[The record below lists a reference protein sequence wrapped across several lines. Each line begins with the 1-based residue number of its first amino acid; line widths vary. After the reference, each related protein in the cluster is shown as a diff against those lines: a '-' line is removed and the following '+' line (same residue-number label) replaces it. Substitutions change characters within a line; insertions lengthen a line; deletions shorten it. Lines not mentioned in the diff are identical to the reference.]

1 MADLLRRMY
10 GGGENM
16 LTSPAERETYVLDRA
31 VSAASAPVV
40 NGASRWTSKLPWID
54 GFAALSAG
62 ALMFVFR
69 GLLTDLYGLSYQFL
83 TTIALVN
90 TLYSVIGLILGVL
103 RRRPAWLLTA
113 LISANLLWAA
123 ACIVFAARAPGSATF
138 WGYGHLIGEGAF
150 VASLGLLE
158 WRYRRS
164 ILAPRS

>member
-16 LTSPAERETYVLDRA
+16 LPSTADGETDVLDRA
-31 VSAASAPVV
+31 VSAAPVV
-40 NGASRWTSKLPWID
+40 DGASAWTRKLPWID

-69 GLLTDLYGLSYQFL
+69 GLLADLYGLSYQFL

-90 TLYSVIGLILGVL
+90 TLYSVFGLTLGVL

-123 ACIVFAARAPGSATF
+123 ACIVFAARAPDSATF
-138 WGYGHLIGEGAF
+138 WGYGHLVGEGAF
-150 VASLGLLE
+150 VAALGLLE

>member
-1 MADLLRRMY
+1 V
-10 GGGENM
+10 
-16 LTSPAERETYVLDRA
+16 SREPQTPLVHPGRG
-31 VSAASAPVV
+31 SWR
-40 NGASRWTSKLPWID
+40 GKLPWID

-69 GLLTDLYGLSYQFL
+69 GLLSDLYGLSYQFL

-90 TLYSVIGLILGVL
+90 TLYSVFGLTLGVL

-123 ACIVFAARAPGSATF
+123 ACIVFAVRAPASVTL
-138 WGYGHLIGEGAF
+138 WGYGHLLGEGAF
-150 VASLGLLE
+150 VAALAFLE

-164 ILAPRS
+164 ILERRS